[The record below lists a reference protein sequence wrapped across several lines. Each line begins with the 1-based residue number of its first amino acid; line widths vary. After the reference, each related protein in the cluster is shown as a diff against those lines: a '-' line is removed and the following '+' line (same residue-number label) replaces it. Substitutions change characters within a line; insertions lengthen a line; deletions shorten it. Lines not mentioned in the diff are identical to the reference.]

1 VAKIKPK
8 GPGVSEVAKF
18 QPKGPGGGVKD
29 KYRPKGTPGMDRGP
43 AGADSAKLPRE
54 LIDVPF
60 VIPPRVDVEARE
72 FSEAEVAA
80 NDFAAP
86 AAPAPTGLSAARHAE
101 QAQNLLRSFRNAS
114 TTGADDLSYE
124 RGRSQ
129 ELLYQNIVLR
139 REAARGGNSNV
150 ESTLTQLEPILLD
163 IANLPDKPATED
175 VRSIK
180 NRMERKN
187 IVAML
192 QVAARD

>member
-1 VAKIKPK
+1 
-8 GPGVSEVAKF
+8 
-18 QPKGPGGGVKD
+18 
-29 KYRPKGTPGMDRGP
+29 
-43 AGADSAKLPRE
+43 
-54 LIDVPF
+54 VPF

-80 NDFAAP
+80 NDFGSPTPAP
-86 AAPAPTGLSAARHAE
+86 ATGLSAARHAE
-101 QAQNLLRSFRNAS
+101 QAQQLLRSFRNA
-114 TTGADDLSYE
+114 GAGEVADLSYE

-129 ELLYQNIVLR
+129 ELLYQNILLR
-139 REAARGGNSNV
+139 REAARGGNAAV

-163 IANLPDKPATED
+163 IANLPERPAGDD
-175 VRSIK
+175 VRSIR